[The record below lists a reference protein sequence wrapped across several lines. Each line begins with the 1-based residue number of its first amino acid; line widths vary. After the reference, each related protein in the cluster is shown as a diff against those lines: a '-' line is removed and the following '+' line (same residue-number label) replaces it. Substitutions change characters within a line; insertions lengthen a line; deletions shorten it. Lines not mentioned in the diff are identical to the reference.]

1 MKLIDL
7 FRRGR
12 NSCDG
17 GLILKAG
24 KGFSPDASRL
34 NWIDMSQA
42 LFLHRARRA
51 SAACDSGNL
60 RRVPTNKAQ
69 NPRGEEFC
77 FRPSERGR

>member
-7 FRRGR
+7 FRLGR

-24 KGFSPDASRL
+24 KGFSSDTRRL

-42 LFLHRARRA
+42 LFLHRARF
-51 SAACDSGNL
+51 AARV
-60 RRVPTNKAQ
+60 RRL
-69 NPRGEEFC
+69 
-77 FRPSERGR
+77 